1 MKRRP
6 SVVLALCLAAAILG
20 CSRQKSPYSNTGD
33 GFFELNEGYS
43 LLYQL
48 MAKNQDIDT
57 LLIVKEE
64 EGDVY
69 THTAKVADVSAR
81 VAKQLET
88 FARLDSRL
96 KLDLETLPW
105 IEQRT
110 REAIEGTRT
119 ENLLL
124 STGWRFE
131 LELLLSELEG
141 LSYASHMAAMLAES
155 EIHEAR
161 KAYLGVCSKELGD
174 LHQGT
179 IDLIASRYRP

>member
-1 MKRRP
+1 MKRP
-6 SVVLALCLAAAILG
+6 ASVLLALCLSAALLG

-48 MAKNQDIDT
+48 VSKNQDIDT

-64 EGDVY
+64 EGDVHV
-69 THTAKVADVSAR
+69 HTEKIADASAR
-81 VAKQLET
+81 VARQLET

-110 REAIEGTRT
+110 RAAIEGTRT
-119 ENLLL
+119 QNLLL

-131 LELLLSELEG
+131 LELLLSESEG
-141 LSYASHMAAMLAES
+141 LSYASHMAAMLAET

-161 KAYLGVCSKELGD
+161 RAYLNVCSKEFGD

>member
-1 MKRRP
+1 MKRHA
-6 SVVLALCLAAAILG
+6 SVLLALCLPAALVS

-48 MAKNQDIDT
+48 MAKNQNIDT

-69 THTAKVADVSAR
+69 THTAKIADASAR

-110 REAIEGTRT
+110 REAIEATRT

-131 LELLLSELEG
+131 LELLLSELDG
-141 LSYASHMAAMLAES
+141 LGYASHMAAMLAES

-179 IDLIASRYRP
+179 IDLIASRYKP

>member
-1 MKRRP
+1 MKRP
-6 SVVLALCLAAAILG
+6 ALLLLALCLAAAFLG

-48 MAKNQDIDT
+48 VAKNQDIDT

-69 THTAKVADVSAR
+69 THTEKIADASAR
-81 VAKQLET
+81 AARQLET
-88 FARLDSRL
+88 FARLDTRV

-110 REAIEGTRT
+110 REGIEGTRT
-119 ENLLL
+119 QNLLL

-131 LELLLSELEG
+131 LELLLSELDG
-141 LSYASHMAAMLAES
+141 LGYASHMAAVLAET

-161 KAYLGVCSKELGD
+161 KAYLTLFSKEFGE